1 MLRTGVSRRLIALVA
16 AYGLALQAMLA
27 GVVVAAPDAAFPAVI
42 CAPDHHLNAV
52 DTRDPPTLPAPGHG
66 SDCPFCLLA
75 CGGST
80 TLPSGVPTAVRFHGA
95 AAPMPPWRSAAPASR
110 VMPRAGLARAPP
122 A

>member
-42 CAPDHHLNAV
+42 CAPDHHSNAAG
-52 DTRDPPTLPAPGHG
+52 TGDPPALPAPGHG
-66 SDCPFCLLA
+66 SNCPFCPLA

-80 TLPSGVPTAVRFHGA
+80 TLPSTVPTAVSFA
-95 AAPMPPWRSAAPASR
+95 SVAAPMPPWRSAAPASR
-110 VMPRAGLARAPP
+110 VMSRAGLARAPP